1 MVAVARAERFTP
13 SAKKKILYQDI
24 FTVDLINR
32 DTNDLNIIQNEDSV
46 KQSIVN
52 LILTNRGERLF
63 NSSIGSDINYILFEN
78 ITPQT
83 TTTLINFIKTT
94 IENFE
99 PRADL
104 IDVIAE
110 PLEEQNAYRVVII
123 FKVINKT
130 EPITIDFL
138 LNRVR

>member
-1 MVAVARAERFTP
+1 MVAVVRADRYSP
-13 SAKKKILYQDI
+13 NQKKKIIYK
-24 FTVDLINR
+24 DLFSAVMFNR
-32 DTNDLNIIQNEDSV
+32 DTKDIDVVENEDAV

-52 LILTNRGERLF
+52 ILLTNRGERMF
-63 NSSIGSDINYILFEN
+63 NSTFGSDINLLLFEN

-83 TTTLINFIKTT
+83 TTTLINFIKTS

-99 PRADL
+99 PRAML
-104 IDVIAE
+104 LDVVAE
-110 PLEEQNAYRVVII
+110 PVEEQNAYRVTIV

>member
-1 MVAVARAERFTP
+1 MVAVARSDRFSPNT
-13 SAKKKILYQDI
+13 KKKVIYQDI
-24 FTVDLINR
+24 YTSIFLNN
-32 DTNDLNIIQNEDSV
+32 DTKDVESITNEDSV

-63 NSSIGSDINYILFEN
+63 NSSLGSDINYLLFEN

-83 TTTLINFIKTT
+83 STTLIKFIKTT
-94 IENFE
+94 IENYE
-99 PRADL
+99 PRADVL
-104 IDVIAE
+104 EVIAE
-110 PLEEQNAYRVVII
+110 PLEEQNAYRVVIV